1 MERTLSH
8 SNTQNVFVG
17 KISVYACCNF
27 CFVLADFL
35 HIIQLSFTLT
45 NGKSFTRAFQSQK
58 DENWYVYQQV
68 ILQINL
74 LLEMI

>member
-1 MERTLSH
+1 MFLVE
-8 SNTQNVFVG
+8 
-17 KISVYACCNF
+17 KSVVT
-27 CFVLADFL
+27 FVLYLLTFCIL
-35 HIIQLSFTLT
+35 SNLSFTLT
-45 NGKSFTRAFQSQK
+45 NSKSFTRAFQSQK